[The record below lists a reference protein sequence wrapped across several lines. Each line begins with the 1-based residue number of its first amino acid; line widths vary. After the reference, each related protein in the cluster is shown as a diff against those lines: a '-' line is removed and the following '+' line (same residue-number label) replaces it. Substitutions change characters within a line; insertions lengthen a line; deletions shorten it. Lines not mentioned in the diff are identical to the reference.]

1 MTAHAPID
9 FYFDFSSPYGYLA
22 AHGIDSIAEKHGRTV
37 MWRPYLLGVVF
48 AVTGQS
54 PLTSQPLRGAYALHD
69 FSRCARALRVPF
81 VMPEPFP
88 VLTLAAGRAYY
99 WLHDRDRAMAKT
111 FARSV
116 YHRIFGEGGDISTPA
131 AIVAIA
137 GACGADSGELAAALT
152 ETAVKDRLKAETQ
165 AAIDRGAFGSPFI
178 FVDDEPFWG
187 ADRLEQIDKWLGC
200 GGW

>member
-1 MTAHAPID
+1 MTAHAPLD

-22 AHGIDSIAEKHGRTV
+22 GHGIDSIAEKHGRTV
-37 MWRPYLLGVVF
+37 MWRPYLLGVAF

-54 PLTSQPLRGAYALHD
+54 PLTSQPLRGDYARHD
-69 FSRCARALRVPF
+69 FARSARALGVPF

-99 WLHDRDRAMAKT
+99 WLHDRDRLMAKS
-111 FARSV
+111 FAKAV
-116 YHRIFGEGGDISTPA
+116 YHRIFGEGGDISTPG
-131 AIVAIA
+131 AIIPIA
-137 GACGADSGELAAALT
+137 EACGADGGELAAALSDGS
-152 ETAVKDRLKAETQ
+152 VKDRLKSEPQ

-187 ADRLEQIDKWLGC
+187 ADRLDQIDKWLET